1 MGVIAEISTRVK
13 KEFYGYRKEKQLMFN
28 FMDCFF
34 LWRQVVPMVI
44 MGSTAIGSAFV
55 TSHIFVTRHT
65 AVYVSEISA
74 FW

>member
-34 LWRQVVPMVI
+34 
-44 MGSTAIGSAFV
+44 FV
-55 TSHIFVTRHT
+55 TSGCPDGYYGKHCNRTCLCEVTHFCHPSYGCIR
-65 AVYVSEISA
+65 E
-74 FW
+74 

>member
-34 LWRQVVPMVI
+34 FCDVRLSRWLLWEALQSDLPL
-44 MGSTAIGSAFV
+44 
-55 TSHIFVTRHT
+55 
-65 AVYVSEISA
+65 
-74 FW
+74 